1 MSAIPW
7 ATPSASASPDDRSS
21 ARRVP
26 RPRRS
31 ATSIATP
38 TTARVT
44 TITFGV
50 RSVSSSP
57 ERKRPIGMS
66 GIVPTPTSHAS
77 FAGSSAARLKMR
89 GTAASICSRSLRK

>member
-1 MSAIPW
+1 MSAIPC
-7 ATPSASASPDDRSS
+7 ATPRASASPEDMSS

-38 TTARVT
+38 TTASVT

-50 RSVSSSP
+50 RSVST
-57 ERKRPIGMS
+57 RQKRPIGMS
-66 GIVPTPTSHAS
+66 GIVPTQTSHAS
-77 FAGSSAARLKMR
+77 FAGSSAA
-89 GTAASICSRSLRK
+89 G